1 MVRHEPELKIAGLF
15 VFVSFA
21 LFVASLT
28 QDGFYI
34 DKADNPRA
42 WSSCF
47 GLLLVGWMAV
57 LDGVW
62 AWLANPALA
71 ATWLLMCLR
80 RTRVIALGFGFAA
93 LGLSLSFLRHS
104 QILSTKGA
112 AIPESLG
119 TGLAIGCG
127 LPVSPWLSS
136 VVSLR
141 SSFLREQRMIPAIRN
156 ASLRRDQRQIILRTE
171 ANGVGGDRRS
181 QRQAPGRVLAS

>member
-42 WSSCF
+42 WSSSF

-62 AWLANPALA
+62 AWLANPAVA

-80 RTRVIALGFGFAA
+80 RTRRIALGCGLAA
-93 LGLSLSFLRHS
+93 LGLSLSFLRHP
-104 QILSTKGA
+104 QILSDEGGGHSRITGYGVGYWLWIASITMAVIGCLA
-112 AIPESLG
+112 AIVFSPG
-119 TGLAIGCG
+119 TTK
-127 LPVSPWLSS
+127 
-136 VVSLR
+136 
-141 SSFLREQRMIPAIRN
+141 
-156 ASLRRDQRQIILRTE
+156 D
-171 ANGVGGDRRS
+171 
-181 QRQAPGRVLAS
+181 PGNQQGEFP

>member
-1 MVRHEPELKIAGLF
+1 MVKYEPGLKIAGLF
-15 VFVSFA
+15 VVISFT

-34 DKADNPRA
+34 AGDNPRA

-71 ATWLLMCLR
+71 LTWLLMCIR

-93 LGLSLSFLRHS
+93 LGLALSFLRHP
-104 QILSTKGA
+104 QILSDEGGGHSRITGYGVGYWLWIASITMTVGGCLA
-112 AIPESLG
+112 AIVFSRGTTNGPGNQQRESP
-119 TGLAIGCG
+119 T
-127 LPVSPWLSS
+127 
-136 VVSLR
+136 
-141 SSFLREQRMIPAIRN
+141 
-156 ASLRRDQRQIILRTE
+156 
-171 ANGVGGDRRS
+171 
-181 QRQAPGRVLAS
+181 